1 MAPLVIAHLVGII
14 MAVQGG
20 LTAEEIL
27 GRTQGSLGWMCFY
40 GAFVILVAVHGTIG
54 LRSILI
60 EWTPLANRIVDVL
73 TAVWLISA
81 LILGLRAVVAV
92 TWL

>member
-20 LTAEEIL
+20 LTADEIL

-40 GAFVILVAVHGTIG
+40 GAFVILAAVHGTIG

-60 EWTPLANRIVDVL
+60 EWTPITNRIVDVL
-73 TAVWLISA
+73 TAIWLISA
-81 LILGLRAVVAV
+81 LILGLQAVVAV
-92 TWL
+92 TWS